1 MIQMKSNL
9 NSLPDF
15 GRRIKLLD
23 YQEGFEIQIYYF
35 FLYFFS
41 FLFSAWFKIFKS
53 LNFVWDDKP
62 KAIER
67 RLGTVV
73 RKNSSADNP
82 EFSSLQ
88 IILTGFFDIYLK
100 NWENIKRKGNFLQI
114 NGDKLRRY
122 PFRKGSII
130 YKGVL
135 IFVAIIDKKLFFK
148 WNWVLLSEL
157 SKVFDFLKIKIPSKT
172 ELVFH
177 DQKKRAFCPKD
188 RIIEWIIFEKFFI
201 LKKFQKFNFLRLQ
214 KTWNN
219 ANFGWKSLEQGL
231 GQRLTKQIWQL
242 EIFKNFMKSFLK
254 FFLNKVNFRW

>member
-1 MIQMKSNL
+1 MIPMKSNL
-9 NSLPDF
+9 NSLPGF
-15 GRRIKLLD
+15 GRRIKLRD
-23 YQEGFEIQIYYF
+23 YQKGFDIQIIF
-35 FLYFFS
+35 IFRDSLKKLFVFS
-41 FLFSAWFKIFKS
+41 TWFEIFKS

-67 RLGTVV
+67 GLGTVV

-82 EFSSLQ
+82 DFSSLQ

-100 NWENIKRKGNFLQI
+100 NWENITRKGNFLQI

-135 IFVAIIDKKLFFK
+135 IFDSIIDKKLFSK

-157 SKVFDFLKIKIPSKT
+157 SKVFDFLKIEIPSKT

-188 RIIEWIIFEKFFI
+188 RIIE
-201 LKKFQKFNFLRLQ
+201 
-214 KTWNN
+214 
-219 ANFGWKSLEQGL
+219 
-231 GQRLTKQIWQL
+231 
-242 EIFKNFMKSFLK
+242 
-254 FFLNKVNFRW
+254 

>member
-15 GRRIKLLD
+15 GRRIKLRD
-23 YQEGFEIQIYYF
+23 YQKGFDIQIIF
-35 FLYFFS
+35 IFRDSLKKLFVFS
-41 FLFSAWFKIFKS
+41 TWFEIFKS

-67 RLGTVV
+67 GLGTVV

-82 EFSSLQ
+82 DFSSPQ

-100 NWENIKRKGNFLQI
+100 NWENITRIGNFLQI

-135 IFVAIIDKKLFFK
+135 IFDSIIDKKLFSK

-157 SKVFDFLKIKIPSKT
+157 SKVFDFLKIEIPSKT

-177 DQKKRAFCPKD
+177 DQKKRVFCPKD
-188 RIIEWIIFEKFFI
+188 RIIE
-201 LKKFQKFNFLRLQ
+201 
-214 KTWNN
+214 
-219 ANFGWKSLEQGL
+219 
-231 GQRLTKQIWQL
+231 
-242 EIFKNFMKSFLK
+242 
-254 FFLNKVNFRW
+254 

>member
-1 MIQMKSNL
+1 MISKIDDSNE
-9 NSLPDF
+9 
-15 GRRIKLLD
+15 IKLKQLA
-23 YQEGFEIQIYYF
+23 GFWPKNQASGLPGRFWYTNY
-35 FLYFFS
+35 LYFSWFFKKNLFVFS
-41 FLFSAWFKIFKS
+41 TWFEIFKS

-67 RLGTVV
+67 GLGTVV

-82 EFSSLQ
+82 DFSSPQ

-100 NWENIKRKGNFLQI
+100 NWENITRIGNFLQI

-135 IFVAIIDKKLFFK
+135 IFDSIIDKKLFSK

-157 SKVFDFLKIKIPSKT
+157 SKVFDFLKIEIPSKT

-177 DQKKRAFCPKD
+177 DQKKRVFCPKD
-188 RIIEWIIFEKFFI
+188 RIIE
-201 LKKFQKFNFLRLQ
+201 
-214 KTWNN
+214 
-219 ANFGWKSLEQGL
+219 
-231 GQRLTKQIWQL
+231 
-242 EIFKNFMKSFLK
+242 
-254 FFLNKVNFRW
+254 